1 MEKTI
6 LPSSIMF
13 FRQNTLTGFAIYIA
27 EQVESL
33 LKLYTK

>member
-6 LPSSIMF
+6 LPSFIMF
-13 FRQNTLTGFAIYIA
+13 FRQNTLMGFAIYIA